1 MEQTLIYDEWSLN
14 STDSKKCST
23 AKARAK
29 IPITRKTDCRV
40 IKFQRLI
47 YISKCETAECVLLIY
62 ISIFAQAKKINM
74 LFIAKAHVVITEI
87 HEKLF
92 GH

>member
-40 IKFQRLI
+40 LKFQRLI
-47 YISKCETAECVLLIY
+47 YIWKMWNSRVCFIDLHFSFCPG
-62 ISIFAQAKKINM
+62 KKD
-74 LFIAKAHVVITEI
+74 
-87 HEKLF
+87 
-92 GH
+92 